1 MIEYKGW
8 HSRGYLPHFDSSD
21 TVQFV
26 TFRLADSLPRHL
38 IEMLRAEDDAVALLD
53 RELDAGFGACWL
65 RNPEIADMVQ
75 EAVLHFDADRY
86 RLLAWCIM
94 PNHVHVVVE
103 VLEHHSLSAIVKSCK
118 SFTSRRANAHLGRA
132 GPFWEADYFDRY
144 MRNEKHLLQTIEY
157 VEHNPVKAGLVDAPS
172 ASRWSSAYGARTFRS
187 AHES

>member
-1 MIEYKGW
+1 MIEHKGW
-8 HSRGYLPHFDSSD
+8 HSRGYLPHFDSSE
-21 TVQFV
+21 TVQFI

-38 IEMLRAEDDAVALLD
+38 IEALRAEDDAVALLD

-65 RNPEIADMVQ
+65 RKPEIADMVQ
-75 EAVLHFDADRY
+75 EALLHFDADRY

-94 PNHVHVVVE
+94 PNHVHVV
-103 VLEHHSLSAIVKSCK
+103 LEMLDHHSLSAIVKSWK

-132 GPFWEADYFDRY
+132 GSFWEADYFDRY

-157 VEHNPVKAGLVDAPS
+157 VEHNPVKAGLVDVPTAW
-172 ASRWSSAYGARTFRS
+172 RWSSAYEARAFRS